1 MRFIVRSLRQLRR
14 RPRDWLMRHRDDGFQ
29 LVRVSIAAALS
40 WLICEWLLSDT
51 TPVLAPLT
59 AILCGQVTVYRS
71 VRTALQRAA
80 GVIVGVLL
88 AFAVAHGLGLHSW
101 SVGLVTAAAL
111 LIGATL
117 RLRSES
123 AEIAVSALLVLAVG
137 SAPQFAADR
146 ILESLIGGAV
156 GVAIN
161 FVLVPSVYV
170 RSADRR
176 LAELAGES
184 ADLLAEIGEGLGRE
198 WHRDDARNWLTR
210 ARGQSDDIVGA
221 RETLDRA
228 EESLRYNPRRHRAPG
243 SVDHLRSG
251 LDSLEHAA
259 ALVRSIART
268 LLDVVE
274 SASEGTPHQAGLNP
288 EYATFLRGAADAMH
302 AFGEAVSDPLAPTT
316 SDRVAGLRGSVEA
329 ARAVY
334 PAALNAMGVDPQAE
348 PATWSSNGSL
358 INAGGRLLREMDPD
372 AGPHADAFRPEAPP
386 PPLEVLR
393 PPAEMA
399 MRPVRRLRTADS
411 RRRRRPRPHD
421 DQPPG

>member
-1 MRFIVRSLRQLRR
+1 
-14 RPRDWLMRHRDDGFQ
+14 MRHRDDGVQ

-40 WLICEWLLSDT
+40 WLICERLLSDT

-71 VRTALQRAA
+71 VATALQRAA

-111 LIGATL
+111 MIGATL

-137 SAPQFAADR
+137 SVPQFAADR

-176 LAELAGES
+176 LAELAAES
-184 ADLLAEIGEGLGRE
+184 GDLLAEIGGGLGRE

-210 ARGQSDDIVGA
+210 ARLQSDDIVGA

-268 LLDVVE
+268 LLDIVE
-274 SASEGTPHQAGLNP
+274 SASEGTPHQAGLIDFP
-288 EYATFLRGAADAMH
+288 Q
-302 AFGEAVSDPLAPTT
+302 VSDISSNSK
-316 SDRVAGLRGSVEA
+316 SDFILRRDINRVCEYFIRQGVRCG
-329 ARAVY
+329 
-334 PAALNAMGVDPQAE
+334 PAAITRDLWERYGGLADQQA
-348 PATWSSNGSL
+348 A
-358 INAGGRLLREMDPD
+358 LLAAEQAAIM
-372 AGPHADAFRPEAPP
+372 
-386 PPLEVLR
+386 LE
-393 PPAEMA
+393 
-399 MRPVRRLRTADS
+399 TDFY
-411 RRRRRPRPHD
+411 
-421 DQPPG
+421 

>member
-1 MRFIVRSLRQLRR
+1 
-14 RPRDWLMRHRDDGFQ
+14 MRHRDDGIQ

-40 WLICEWLLSDT
+40 WFICERLLADT

-71 VRTALQRAA
+71 LRTALERAA

-88 AFAVAHGLGLHSW
+88 AFAVARGLGLHSW

-111 LIGATL
+111 LIGATM
-117 RLRSES
+117 RLKSES

-137 SAPQFAADR
+137 SVPQFAADR
-146 ILESLIGGAV
+146 ILEGLIGGAV

-176 LAELAGES
+176 LAELAAEC
-184 ADLLAEIGEGLGRE
+184 ADLLAEIGDGLGGE
-198 WHRDDARNWLTR
+198 WQSHDARNWLTR
-210 ARGQSDDIVGA
+210 ARQQSDDIVGA
-221 RETLDRA
+221 RETLNRA
-228 EESLRYNPRRHRAPG
+228 EESLRYNPRRHRAPA
-243 SVDHLRSG
+243 SLDHLRSG

-259 ALVRSIART
+259 ALIRSIART
-268 LLDVVE
+268 LLDVAETAYV
-274 SASEGTPHQAGLNP
+274 GTPRQPGLNP
-288 EYATFLRGAADAMH
+288 EYASFLSRAGEAMQ

-316 SDRVAGLRGSVEA
+316 SDRVAGLGGSLGA
-329 ARAVY
+329 ARAAY
-334 PAALNAMGVDPQAE
+334 QAATNAMAVDAQAE
-348 PATWSSNGSL
+348 PATWSTNGSL
-358 INAGGRLLREMDPD
+358 LNSGGRLLREMDPE

-386 PPLEVLR
+386 PALEVLR

-399 MRPVRRLRTADS
+399 MRPVRRLRTAES
-411 RRRRRPRPHD
+411 RRRRKAHPD
-421 DQPPG
+421 DDEPPG